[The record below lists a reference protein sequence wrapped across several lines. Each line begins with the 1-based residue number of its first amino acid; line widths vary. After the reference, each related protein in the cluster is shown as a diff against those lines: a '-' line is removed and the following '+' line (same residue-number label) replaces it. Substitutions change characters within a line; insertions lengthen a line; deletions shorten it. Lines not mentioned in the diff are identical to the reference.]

1 MAWCTEHK
9 RMEPIETCDAP
20 ALDGGPFT
28 VTVDGKDVQAMP
40 VLQLLK
46 ENVKDC
52 TSEWAAKISDVPA
65 DVITR
70 VTREFA
76 EAAPNV
82 CIPNLKR
89 DPAGPNYAN
98 SWRLMHTINILH
110 ALTGSFDHDGGVL
123 FLHDVKIPW
132 LEDVDPPAK
141 PYPPLPEKAPT
152 SGTNS
157 R

>member
-1 MAWCTEHK
+1 
-9 RMEPIETCDAP
+9 MEPIETCDAP

-52 TSEWAAKISDVPA
+52 TSEWAARSVMFLLMLSP
-65 DVITR
+65 V

-82 CIPNLKR
+82 CILNLKR
-89 DPAGPNYAN
+89 DTAAK
-98 SWRLMHTINILH
+98 LCQQL
-110 ALTGSFDHDGGVL
+110 A
-123 FLHDVKIPW
+123 
-132 LEDVDPPAK
+132 VDA
-141 PYPPLPEKAPT
+141 YD
-152 SGTNS
+152 
-157 R
+157 